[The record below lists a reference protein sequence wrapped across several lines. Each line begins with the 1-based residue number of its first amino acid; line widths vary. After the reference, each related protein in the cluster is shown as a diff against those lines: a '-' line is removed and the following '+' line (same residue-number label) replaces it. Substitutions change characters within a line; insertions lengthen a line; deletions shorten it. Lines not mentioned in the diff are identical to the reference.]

1 MQPARRPEESLLAE
15 LNPEQRAAVTAP
27 DGPILVIA
35 AAGTGKTR
43 TLTYRVAHLVA
54 RGVDP
59 ERILLLTFTNRA
71 AREMLDRARA
81 LVGEAVGGVW
91 GGTFHHLANR
101 ILRRYASLIGYGCDY
116 SILDRD
122 DSRSLIR
129 ECIQRLGIQRRHFPK
144 PDVLAGLF
152 STVRNRGED
161 LEKAVADRFDTRWF
175 DAGDIR
181 RVYTAYEERKR
192 RINAM
197 DFDDL
202 IINVVALME
211 EHPQVLKRYQEQFEH
226 ILVDEYQDT
235 NHLQAAWIDMLAA
248 GRHNLLVVG
257 DDFQSIYG
265 WRGAEYRNI
274 LDFPKRYPQARV
286 YMLETNY
293 RSTPEILEVA
303 NICISG
309 NPEQFQKR
317 LRPVRSGD
325 GHRPVAAF
333 VLDGHHQAEYV
344 IDVIY
349 QLQGEGIPAREIAD
363 LYRAHYHAMELQLE
377 MFRRQIPYLLTSGVR
392 FFEQMHIKDVCTVVR
407 LAHNPRDFM
416 AFSRLLR
423 LLNGVGERTAEKIW
437 AALGESFDPLD
448 EERQKEVGRQL
459 PGTAQPDWNAIS
471 SAILRCR
478 TKSPHISAGDLIQA
492 LTDTF
497 YRQYVLASFT
507 DAERRLEDIAEV
519 IRFAATFPDIESF
532 VSQSGL
538 LSNLEAEP
546 DHPAYAAGRDAV
558 RLSTI
563 HQAKGL
569 EWTAV
574 IILWLT
580 SGMFPSQRSVRAED
594 IAEERRLFYVAVT
607 RARSRLFLCC
617 PVHRRERNGGL
628 SRCEPSP
635 FLSELPEG
643 VVEVQRELNRYW

>member
-1 MQPARRPEESLLAE
+1 
-15 LNPEQRAAVTAP
+15 
-27 DGPILVIA
+27 
-35 AAGTGKTR
+35 
-43 TLTYRVAHLVA
+43 
-54 RGVDP
+54 
-59 ERILLLTFTNRA
+59 
-71 AREMLDRARA
+71 
-81 LVGEAVGGVW
+81 
-91 GGTFHHLANR
+91 TFHHLANR
-101 ILRRYASLIGYGCDY
+101 ILRRYASLIGYGYDY

-122 DSRSLIR
+122 DARSLIR
-129 ECIQRLGIQRRHFPK
+129 ECIRGLGIRSRHFPK
-144 PDVLAGLF
+144 PEVLSGLF
-152 STVRNRGED
+152 SIVRNRGGD
-161 LEKAVADRFDTRWF
+161 LEEAAADRFDTRWF
-175 DAGDIR
+175 DVRDVC
-181 RVYTAYEERKR
+181 RVHTAYQERKK

-202 IINVVALME
+202 IINVVTLME
-211 EHPQVLKRYQEQFEH
+211 THPEVLERYQQQFEH

-235 NHLQAAWIDMLAA
+235 NRLQARWIDMLAA
-248 GRHNLLVVG
+248 GRQNLLVVG

-274 LDFPKRYPQARV
+274 LEFPQRYPETRI

-303 NICISG
+303 NVCISG

-317 LRPVRSGD
+317 LRPVRRGD

-333 VLDGHHQAEYV
+333 LLDGHHQAAYV

-349 QLQGEGIPAREIAD
+349 GLQAEGIPAGEIAV

-377 MFRRQIPYLLTSGVR
+377 MFRRQIPYLLISGVR

-407 LAHNPRDFM
+407 LAHNPRDSM

-423 LLNGVGERTAEKIW
+423 LLGGVGERTAEKIW

-448 EERQKEVGRQL
+448 RERQQEVGHRLPAAAQL
-459 PGTAQPDWNAIS
+459 DWSAIGTALLGCRKES
-471 SAILRCR
+471 SRIA
-478 TKSPHISAGDLIQA
+478 AGDLIQA
-492 LTDTF
+492 LLDAF
-497 YRQYVLASFT
+497 YREYALENFT

-538 LSNLEAEP
+538 LTNLEAET
-546 DHPAYAAGRDAV
+546 DHPAHAGTRDAV

-574 IILWLT
+574 IILWLVH
-580 SGMFPSQRSVRAED
+580 GMFPSQLSVGED
-594 IAEERRLFYVAVT
+594 AVAEERRLFYVAVT

-617 PVHRRERNGGL
+617 PRRRRERTGAV
-628 SRCEPSP
+628 SYCEPSP
-635 FLSELPEG
+635 FLAELPDG
-643 VVEVQRELNRYW
+643 VVDVRREIGSYW